1 MFREV
6 FLEAH
11 RQAEEWIR
19 ELCRGGYTVVLFG
32 SRARG
37 EARIDSDW
45 DVVVIGEEPP
55 PEPPHDLVQAHFAT
69 AEEARRLVAE
79 FNTVFVDAFYEG
91 VLICGDERLFQ
102 GLKALAVEATRGYV
116 KTREGWVAKKA
127 AGP

>member
-1 MFREV
+1 M

-19 ELCRGGYTVVLFG
+19 VLCAEGYTVVLFG

-45 DVVVIGEEPP
+45 DLAIIGERPP
-55 PEPPHDLVQAHFAT
+55 PEPPHDLIQAHFAT
-69 AEEARRLVAE
+69 ADEARRLVVE

-91 VLICGDERLFQ
+91 VLLCGDERLYEE
-102 GLKALAVEATRGYV
+102 LKALAGETTRGYV
-116 KTREGWVAKKA
+116 KTRDGWIARSLLET
-127 AGP
+127 